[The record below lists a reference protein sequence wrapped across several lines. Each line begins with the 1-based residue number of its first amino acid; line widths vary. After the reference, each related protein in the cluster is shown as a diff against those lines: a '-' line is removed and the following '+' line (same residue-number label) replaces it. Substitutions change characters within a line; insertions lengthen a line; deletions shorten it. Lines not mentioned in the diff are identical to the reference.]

1 MSSFEKI
8 SPTSLMLAYAR
19 QFTDIPYS
27 KELSQLVNAQT
38 FIEQLDTAV
47 EQFQGH
53 KLDRPVETA
62 ALFEARYKG
71 INKLMAEFPS
81 QQVLELASGLLP
93 RGMTFSE
100 DSNNVF
106 IESDLPAVIAQKQQL
121 VEQLV
126 GNRSNLHFENID
138 ATSQTNQFPIN
149 TDYLDSQKP
158 ITVVCEGLLM
168 YLTLEQKQQVFSN
181 VRELLQVYGGVWIT
195 HDLTTK
201 ENLSHRWT
209 ISPTWQKFE
218 ETVNKMTQTS
228 LTDTHFENFD
238 HVREFATEQG
248 FKVNKYSLLDVFEQL
263 TCLQPLEIN
272 QGKAKSIIADSSVF
286 VLTLQNQTSNN
297 KN

>member
-1 MSSFEKI
+1 MTSFEKI

-38 FIEQLDTAV
+38 FIEQLDAAV

-71 INKLMAEFPS
+71 INQLMAEFPS

-121 VEQLV
+121 VKQLI
-126 GNRSNLHFENID
+126 GNRPNLHFENID
-138 ATSQTNQFPIN
+138 ATSQSSQFCVN
-149 TDYLDSQKP
+149 ANYLDSQKP

-168 YLTLEQKQQVFSN
+168 YLTLEQKQQVFNN

-201 ENLSHRWT
+201 ENLNHRWKV
-209 ISPTWQKFE
+209 SPTWHKFE
-218 ETVNKMTQTS
+218 ETVNKMTETAI
-228 LTDTHFENFD
+228 TDTHFDNFE
-238 HVREFATEQG
+238 HIQQFATEQG

-263 TCLQPLEIN
+263 TCLKPLDIN
-272 QGKAKSIIADSSVF
+272 QGKAKSILADSSVF
-286 VLTLQNQTSNN
+286 ALTLQN
-297 KN
+297 